1 MDDLMADLPTL
12 FTFFIAAAAF
22 AWIPGPAMLYTTAQ
36 TIAKGKAAGWM
47 AVLGIHLGGYVHVIA
62 AALGLA
68 IVFQTIPALYV
79 TLKFAGAL
87 YLCYL
92 GYRLLRSEMP
102 IKTSLENLPVAS
114 AKRAFFQSVT
124 VEVLNPKTAI
134 FFIAF
139 LPQFTD
145 ASAALPMWGQFL
157 ILGIAVNVMFSIP
170 DAFCVVMSSKVMST
184 LAESTGAQ
192 RLAQRLGGVLLI
204 GLGLKLAAS
213 RN

>member
-1 MDDLMADLPTL
+1 MADLPTL

-170 DAFCVVMSSKVMST
+170 DALDRKSVV
-184 LAESTGAQ
+184 
-192 RLAQRLGGVLLI
+192 
-204 GLGLKLAAS
+204 
-213 RN
+213 

>member
-1 MDDLMADLPTL
+1 MAELPTL

-36 TIAKGKAAGWM
+36 TIAKGKTAGWM
-47 AVLGIHLGGYVHVIA
+47 AALGIHLGGYVHVMA

-68 IVFQTIPALYV
+68 LVFDTIPALYV
-79 TLKFAGAL
+79 TLKFAGAI

-92 GYRLLRSEMP
+92 GYRLLRSDMP
-102 IKTSLENLPVAS
+102 ITTSIENLPVAS
-114 AKRAFFQSVT
+114 AKRAFLQSVT

-145 ASAALPMWGQFL
+145 ASAVLPMSTQFL
-157 ILGIAVNVMFSIP
+157 VLGIAVNVMFSIP
-170 DAFCVVMSSKVMST
+170 DVFCVLLSSKIMSF
-184 LAESTGAQ
+184 LTGSRGARCLTQ
-192 RLAQRLGGVLLI
+192 RLVGILLI
-204 GLGLKLAAS
+204 GLGVKLAAS
-213 RN
+213 QN